1 MRLRQIEI
9 FYHVYRTG
17 SISGAAREL
26 LVSQPSVS
34 KVLRHLEDQLGFAL
48 FLREKGRLLATD
60 EAHELFG
67 DVERIYDM
75 IGLLRNSAEHIK
87 HRRGGHLNLGTL
99 PSLGLNLAP
108 RVIANLREAEPDF
121 SFGIT
126 TLHSGELVSTL
137 IEKRCD
143 ICLGFPVEH
152 DDRITSVPLTMIDLL
167 LVSPPELDEFGDD
180 TISLSDLDGVPFV
193 GIKDTGPAG
202 VLLSEAM
209 SRAGVVPQ
217 VVVTAHTYHV
227 AMSLVAM
234 GQGMAVVDQF
244 SAEAEEYRGL
254 HCARFSP
261 ALQMQVCAY
270 FLPDNKKMDLI
281 ESFLAE
287 AVNVAGDTAGRSGA
301 TMSRKV

>member
-34 KVLRHLEDQLGFAL
+34 KVLRHLEDQLHFSL
-48 FLREKGRLLATD
+48 FRREKGRLVATD

-75 IGLLRNSAEHIK
+75 IGLLRNSAEHIRNRK
-87 HRRGGHLNLGTL
+87 GGHLNLGTL
-99 PSLGLNLAP
+99 PSIGLNFAP
-108 RVIANLREAEPDF
+108 RVIANLREREPDF

-126 TLHSGELVSTL
+126 TLHSADLIDALV
-137 IEKRCD
+137 EKRCD

-152 DDRITSVPLTMIDLL
+152 DERIESMAIAEIDLL
-167 LVSPPELDEFGDD
+167 LVAPPDMNDYAGDA
-180 TISLSDLDGVPFV
+180 ISLEQLDGVPFI

-202 VLLSEAM
+202 VLLSDALARAEA
-209 SRAGVVPQ
+209 SPQ

-234 GQGMAVVDQF
+234 GQGMAVVDQY

-254 HCARFSP
+254 DCFRFNP
-261 ALQMQVCAY
+261 PLKMQVSAY
-270 FLPDNKKMDLI
+270 FLQETIKQDLI
-281 ESFLAE
+281 DLFLQE
-287 AVNVAGDTAGRSGA
+287 ACQVTAANEKEKGSTPVGA
-301 TMSRKV
+301 